1 MRPTRGSFHRF
12 TSGTIHEGLNDAER
26 IDLLRALEEL
36 GPPPGRPDPGC
47 VAAAKK
53 KAKAAQG
60 AVSAAQAA
68 VAAAC

>member
-36 GPPPGRPDPGC
+36 GPPPGPDPGC

-53 KAKAAQG
+53 KVKAAQG

-68 VAAAC
+68 VAAAR